1 MGAAIEQKKQIVSE
15 IKENFKNA
23 SSVVFVDYRGI
34 TVTEDTVLRRK
45 CTDNEVVYRVYK
57 NNLIVRALNELG
69 VTNFDPKMFEGTTS
83 VAFGKDEVTAPK
95 ILCETMKEINK
106 MQVKFGYV
114 NGELADANKIEA
126 LSKIPSKPVLVS
138 MLLGVLQGPVSAL
151 ARALNEISKKQA

>member
-1 MGAAIEQKKQIVSE
+1 MGAIEQKKQIVAE

-34 TVTEDTVLRRK
+34 NVKEDTELRKK
-45 CTDNEVVYRVYK
+45 CTESEVVYKVYK

-69 VTNFDPKMFEGTTS
+69 VTNYDPKMFEGTTS
-83 VAFGKDEVTAPK
+83 VAFGKDEVTAPR
-95 ILCETMKEINK
+95 IVCETIKGINK

-114 NGELADANKIEA
+114 NGELADTNKIEA